1 MITVADK
8 VKILGVTLDNKLSF
22 KPHIDHW
29 AKDCRNELKCY
40 ICEENGHRADSM
52 RSQEYQEECSKRDDL
67 LTLKILQCNVGRGR
81 AATALIEDAV
91 YRRGIDVVMLQEPNI
106 NLTST
111 PSWFRDLDKCVAS
124 KIYKHGLY
132 ATKDDI
138 HEKDWVWMV
147 PVLHSGGTSMS
158 YIDLTLTT
166 EDIARKVVKW
176 EVLEEENLSDHAYIS
191 FELKN
196 DTAMSPALTIKNMGW
211 CLNNVEG
218 FIDRFEEGIQEWR
231 EQNESMTVE

>member
-52 RSQEYQEECSKRDDL
+52 RC
-67 LTLKILQCNVGRGR
+67 RGR